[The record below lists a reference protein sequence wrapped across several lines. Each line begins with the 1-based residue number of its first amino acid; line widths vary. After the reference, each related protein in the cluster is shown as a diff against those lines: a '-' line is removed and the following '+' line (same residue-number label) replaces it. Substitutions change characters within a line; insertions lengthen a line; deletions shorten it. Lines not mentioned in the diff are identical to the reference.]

1 MSYAIPHTDRYLVMV
16 TPDANHNKWYTMANN
31 GDGTFTAG
39 WGRVGQNG
47 ARCTYPISQWDAK
60 YSEKINKG
68 YSDQSDTI
76 LGSDDT
82 DTSQDN
88 IHQNKTTNEKEKT
101 IERTEA
107 NTLISR
113 LASFA
118 KGFIRRHYI
127 TRSSSIKVN
136 SRMINKVDELLKQMD
151 ASVQA
156 GVSVS
161 DFNTMLSEVF
171 MAIPRVMGDTRH
183 FYASA
188 PGDYGRILKRE
199 AEYIDSLRAMARTN
213 DSQNS
218 GIIST
223 SDDNALADAEATI
236 EKFGL
241 KISPVTASQEADI
254 RRHMGQNAPR
264 YVRAWRIENKTTK
277 KAFDAY
283 RKKLGDN
290 ANVKQLW
297 HGSKNENFHSILCSG
312 LLLNPNASI
321 TGKMFGY
328 GIYFAPSFAKSMGY
342 TSIEG
347 SYWAGGHSDTA
358 YMAVFDVALGK
369 SLDVYSYAGGYGSW
383 KEKDIRKAGCDSLFA
398 HKGQMLR
405 NDEIIVYNEAAMT
418 IRYLVEIR

>member
-16 TPDANHNKWYTMANN
+16 TMNNNNKWYSMHDN

-60 YSEKINKG
+60 YSEKIHKG
-68 YSDQSDTI
+68 YTDQSDTV
-76 LGSDDT
+76 LGNEDEGKDLSDERAE
-82 DTSQDN
+82 
-88 IHQNKTTNEKEKT
+88 EKAPSAKSVT
-101 IERTEA
+101 RTEA
-107 NTLISR
+107 NSLISR

-136 SRMINKVDELLKQMD
+136 SRMINKVDELLKQMY
-151 ASVQA
+151 ASVQT

-171 MAIPRVMGDTRH
+171 MAIPRIMGDTRH

-223 SDDNALADAEATI
+223 SDDNALADAETTI

-358 YMAVFDVALGK
+358 
-369 SLDVYSYAGGYGSW
+369 
-383 KEKDIRKAGCDSLFA
+383 
-398 HKGQMLR
+398 
-405 NDEIIVYNEAAMT
+405 
-418 IRYLVEIR
+418 

>member
-1 MSYAIPHTDRYLVMV
+1 MSYAIPYTDRYLVMV
-16 TPDANHNKWYTMANN
+16 TMKNNNKWYSMHNN

-60 YSEKINKG
+60 YSEKIHKG
-68 YSDQSDTI
+68 YTDQSDTV
-76 LGSDDT
+76 LDNEDEGKNLSDERT
-82 DTSQDN
+82 E
-88 IHQNKTTNEKEKT
+88 EKAPSAKSVT
-101 IERTEA
+101 RTEA
-107 NTLISR
+107 NSLISR

-118 KGFIRRHYI
+118 KDFIRRHYI

-161 DFNTMLSEVF
+161 DFNTMLSEIF

-188 PGDYGRILKRE
+188 PDDYGRILKRE

-218 GIIST
+218 GVIST

-236 EKFGL
+236 GKFGL

-254 RRHMGQNAPR
+254 RRHMGQNASR
-264 YVRAWRIENKTTK
+264 YVRAWRIENRTTK
-277 KAFDAY
+277 KAFASY
-283 RKKLGDN
+283 KRKLGDE
-290 ANVKQLW
+290 ANVRQLW

-328 GIYFAPSFAKSMGY
+328 GIYFAPSFAKSLGY
-342 TSIEG
+342 SSIDG
-347 SYWAGGHSDTA
+347 SYWAGGKSDTA

-369 SLDVYSYAGGYGSW
+369 SLDVYDYSGGYGSW
-383 KEKDIRKAGCDSLFA
+383 KEKDILRKGCQSLWA
-398 HKGQMLR
+398 HKGSMLR
-405 NDEIIVYNEAAMT
+405 NDEVIVYNEAAVT

>member
-1 MSYAIPHTDRYLVMV
+1 MSSIIPHTDRYLVMV
-16 TPDANHNKWYTMANN
+16 TMNNNNKWYSMHDN

-60 YSEKINKG
+60 YSEKIHKG
-68 YSDQSDTI
+68 YTDQSDTV
-76 LGSDDT
+76 LGNEEDEEKDLSD
-82 DTSQDN
+82 
-88 IHQNKTTNEKEKT
+88 
-101 IERTEA
+101 ERTEEKTPFAKSVARNEA
-107 NTLISR
+107 NSLISR

-156 GVSVS
+156 GISVD

-183 FYASA
+183 FYASTPA
-188 PGDYGRILKRE
+188 DYGRILKRE
-199 AEYIDSLRAMARTN
+199 AEYIDSLRAMAKTN

-218 GIIST
+218 GVIST

-236 EKFGL
+236 GKFGL

-254 RRHMGQNAPR
+254 RRHMGQNSFR

-283 RKKLGDN
+283 RKKLGDG

-347 SYWAGGHSDTA
+347 SYWAGGHCDTA

-369 SLDVYSYAGGYGSW
+369 SLDVYNYAGGYGSW
-383 KEKDIRKAGCDSLFA
+383 KEKDIKKAGCDSLFA

-418 IRYLVEIR
+418 IRYLVEIK

>member
-1 MSYAIPHTDRYLVMV
+1 MSYAIPYTDRYLVMV
-16 TPDANHNKWYTMANN
+16 TMNNNNKWYSMHDN

-47 ARCTYPISQWDAK
+47 ARCTYPVSQWDAK
-60 YSEKINKG
+60 YSEKIHKG
-68 YSDQSDTI
+68 YTDQSDTV
-76 LGSDDT
+76 LGNEDAGKNLSDERT
-82 DTSQDN
+82 E
-88 IHQNKTTNEKEKT
+88 EKAPSTKSVA
-101 IERTEA
+101 RTEA
-107 NTLISR
+107 NSLISR

-118 KGFIRRHYI
+118 KGFIKRHYI

-156 GVSVS
+156 GISVS
-161 DFNTMLSEVF
+161 DFNTLLSEVF

-183 FYASA
+183 FYAWTPA
-188 PGDYGRILKRE
+188 DYGRILKRE

-254 RRHMGQNAPR
+254 RRHMGQNASR
-264 YVRAWRIENKTTK
+264 YVRAWRIENRITK
-277 KAFDAY
+277 KAFASY
-283 RKKLGDN
+283 KKKLGDE

-328 GIYFAPSFAKSMGY
+328 GIYFAPSFAKSLGY
-342 TSIEG
+342 SSIDG
-347 SYWAGGHSDTA
+347 SYWAGGKSDTA

-369 SLDVYSYAGGYGSW
+369 SLNVYDYSGGYGSW
-383 KEKDIRKAGCDSLFA
+383 KEKDILRKGCQSLWA
-398 HKGQMLR
+398 HKGNMLR
-405 NDEIIVYNEAAMT
+405 NDEVIVYNEAAVT

>member
-1 MSYAIPHTDRYLVMV
+1 MTGTIPHTERYLTYVS
-16 TPDANHNKWYTMANN
+16 ANN
-31 GDGTFTAG
+31 NNKFYRMIPSGDTFTAI
-39 WGRVGQNG
+39 WGRIGQNG
-47 ARCTYPISQWDAK
+47 ARCTYSIHQWDAK
-60 YSEKINKG
+60 YAEKINKG
-68 YSDQSDTI
+68 YTDQSDTI
-76 LGSDDT
+76 LGPEEDGTVQASEQKGPEGT
-82 DTSQDN
+82 AAAV
-88 IHQNKTTNEKEKT
+88 KA
-101 IERTEA
+101 TEA

-151 ASVQA
+151 ASVQT

-171 MAIPRVMGDTRH
+171 MAIPRIMGDTRH

-223 SDDNALADAEATI
+223 SDDNALADAETTI

>member
-1 MSYAIPHTDRYLVMV
+1 MNSMIPHTDRYLVMV
-16 TPDANHNKWYTMANN
+16 TMNNNNKWYSMHDN

-47 ARCTYPISQWDAK
+47 ARCTYPVNQWDAK
-60 YSEKINKG
+60 YSEKIHKG
-68 YSDQSDTI
+68 YTDQSDTV
-76 LGSDDT
+76 LGNEDEGKDLSD
-82 DTSQDN
+82 
-88 IHQNKTTNEKEKT
+88 ERPEEKT
-101 IERTEA
+101 PSAKSIARTEA
-107 NTLISR
+107 NSLISR

-156 GVSVS
+156 GVPVS
-161 DFNTMLSEVF
+161 DFNTMLSEIF

-218 GIIST
+218 GVIST
-223 SDDNALADAEATI
+223 SDDNALTDAEATI
-236 EKFGL
+236 GKFGL

-254 RRHMGQNAPR
+254 RRHMGQNASR

-277 KAFDAY
+277 KAFASY
-283 RKKLGDN
+283 KKKLGDE

-328 GIYFAPSFAKSMGY
+328 GIYFAPSFAKSLGY
-342 TSIEG
+342 SSIDG

-369 SLDVYSYAGGYGSW
+369 SLDVYDYSGGYGSW
-383 KEKDIRKAGCDSLFA
+383 KEKDILRKGCQSLWA
-398 HKGQMLR
+398 HKGSMLR
-405 NDEIIVYNEAAMT
+405 NDEVIVYNEAAVT

>member
-1 MSYAIPHTDRYLVMV
+1 MNSMIPHTDRYLVMV
-16 TPDANHNKWYTMANN
+16 TMNNNNKWYSMHDNS
-31 GDGTFTAG
+31 DGTFTAG

-47 ARCTYPISQWDAK
+47 ARCTYPVSQWDAK
-60 YSEKINKG
+60 YSEKIHKG
-68 YSDQSDTI
+68 YTDQSDTV
-76 LGSDDT
+76 LGNEDEGKDLSD
-82 DTSQDN
+82 
-88 IHQNKTTNEKEKT
+88 ERPEEKT
-101 IERTEA
+101 PSAKSIARTEA
-107 NTLISR
+107 NSLISR

-156 GVSVS
+156 GVPVS
-161 DFNTMLSEVF
+161 NFNTLLSEVF
-171 MAIPRVMGDTRH
+171 MAIPRVMDDTRH
-183 FYASA
+183 FYASTPA
-188 PGDYGRILKRE
+188 DYGRILKRE

-236 EKFGL
+236 GKFGL

-264 YVRAWRIENKTTK
+264 YIRAWRIENKTTK

-283 RKKLGDN
+283 RKKLGGN

-418 IRYLVEIR
+418 IRYLVEIK